1 MALTYKNQITDRVQ
15 KVLEPSELADHLAG
29 VRKRGRPIDPK
40 RILLA
45 RKRRERLI
53 VKMNGSW
60 KWKRLD
66 AEPEPEPDGDDEE
79 ETSETSEAPKAA
91 EVRAWAKA
99 AGVDVPARGKV
110 PPEVVEQFKA
120 AHSEG
125 W

>member
-1 MALTYKNQITDRVQ
+1 MALTYKNQVTGRVQ

-66 AEPEPEPDGDDEE
+66 ADTAEPEPEPDDGDEE
-79 ETSETSEAPKAA
+79 ETSEEPKAA

-99 AGVDVPARGKV
+99 EGLDVPARGKV
-110 PPEVVEQFKA
+110 PPEVVEAFKA